1 MTNKLLTI
9 TLLTFMMAGCGSN
22 KTVLKKYYL
31 IEPLA
36 EATSAVAEQT
46 ADVLCEVADVMVAPA
61 FATTQIALRD
71 ESHQIQY
78 FGQHEWAVRPQET
91 FLHHI
96 LKHLSDRQTF
106 KRVANRFWHTPAT
119 YTLNTQIH
127 NLEVIQ
133 KEKAFFAHL
142 HIEFTLIETKT
153 DRIILKH
160 KADKER
166 QLEEKDLNLMAQ
178 AVSELLSEELVKLTD
193 LIEAEISDYPT
204 E

>member
-1 MTNKLLTI
+1 MTNKLLII
-9 TLLTFMMAGCGSN
+9 TLLIFTIAGCGSN

-31 IEPLA
+31 IEPSA
-36 EATSAVAEQT
+36 ATEITVAEHT
-46 ADVLCEVADVMVAPA
+46 ADVLCEVADVVVAPA
-61 FATTQIALRD
+61 FASTQIALRD

-106 KRVANRFWHTPAT
+106 KRAANRFWHTPAT

-127 NLEVIQ
+127 HLEVIQ
-133 KEKAFFAHL
+133 KEKAFYAHL
-142 HIEFTLIETKT
+142 NIEFTLIETET
-153 DRIILKH
+153 DRIVVKH
-160 KADKER
+160 WADKER
-166 QLEEKDLNLMAQ
+166 QLQEKDLNLMAQ
-178 AVSELLSEELVKLTD
+178 AISELLSEELVRLTD
-193 LIEAEISDYPT
+193 LIEAEISDYST

>member
-1 MTNKLLTI
+1 MTHKLLTI
-9 TLLTFMMAGCGSN
+9 TLLIFITAGCGSN

-31 IEPLA
+31 IEPSA
-36 EATSAVAEQT
+36 ATKISVAEQS

-78 FGQHEWAVRPQET
+78 FGQHEWAVRPQDT

-119 YTLNTQIH
+119 YTLNTQLH
-127 NLEVIQ
+127 HLEVIQ
-133 KEKAFFAHL
+133 KEKSFYAHL
-142 HIEFTLIETKT
+142 HIEFMLIETAT
-153 DRIILKH
+153 DRIVLNH
-160 KADKER
+160 KADKEQ

-178 AVSELLSEELVKLTD
+178 AISGLLSEELGILTD
-193 LIEAEISDYPT
+193 LIEAKIFDHPT

>member
-9 TLLTFMMAGCGSN
+9 ALIVFITSGCGSN

-31 IEPLA
+31 IEP
-36 EATSAVAEQT
+36 SAAIEIANTGQT

-91 FLHHI
+91 FLRHI
-96 LKHLSDRQTF
+96 LNHLSDRHTF
-106 KRVANRFWHTPAT
+106 KRVANRFWHNPPT
-119 YTLNTQIH
+119 YTLYTTLH
-127 NLEVIQ
+127 HLEVLQ
-133 KEKAFFAHL
+133 KKKVFYAHL
-142 HIEFTLIETKT
+142 NIEFTLIEIKT
-153 DRIILKH
+153 DSIVLKH
-160 KADKER
+160 KADRESR
-166 QLEEKDLNLMAQ
+166 LEERNLNLMAQ
-178 AVSELLSEELVKLTD
+178 AFSELLSEELVRLTD
-193 LIEAEISDYPT
+193 LIEAEISDYPS

>member
-1 MTNKLLTI
+1 MTNKLLFIALLMFI
-9 TLLTFMMAGCGSN
+9 TAGCGSN

-31 IEPLA
+31 IEPSS
-36 EATSAVAEQT
+36 ATEITVAEQT

-78 FGQHEWAVRPQET
+78 FGHHEWAVRPQET

-96 LKHLSDRQTF
+96 LNHLSDRETF

-119 YTLNTQIH
+119 YILNTQIH
-127 NLEVIQ
+127 HLEVLQ
-133 KEKAFFAHL
+133 KEKAFYAHL
-142 HIEFTLIETKT
+142 NIEFTLIETKT

-160 KADKER
+160 KADKEQR
-166 QLEEKDLNLMAQ
+166 LEERDLNLMAQ
-178 AVSELLSEELVKLTD
+178 AISELLSKELVTLTQ
-193 LIEAEISDYPT
+193 LIEAAISDYPT